1 MAIGLRL
8 KFEGGTQDQYDA
20 MHGQMGIDG
29 DPPEGLIF
37 HSAGPIDGW
46 LGHHRL
52 LGVPRPL

>member
-29 DPPEGLIF
+29 EP
-37 HSAGPIDGW
+37 A
-46 LGHHRL
+46 R
-52 LGVPRPL
+52 RA